1 MRFYI
6 GTDTRTSSEGLYL
19 GSLEITSGKILLIDN
34 IATLNHPS
42 FVSIH
47 PSGNYLYAVSEND
60 NQVYSYMITPTS
72 DDLVLLDKKPTNG
85 SLPCYIST
93 TANGQLLFIA
103 NYMGENCITLQ
114 LKKGGLMEIS
124 DEIFHEGTGKDPDR
138 QEASH
143 PHSIVPDPLS
153 RFVYVADLGIDKI
166 MIYEIDYKEGK
177 LNPAK
182 IPYQEVRSGSGPR
195 HFVFYNNSGYAY
207 VVNELNSTI
216 TAFIVDHELG
226 RLSEIQTISTI
237 PNNFSGT
244 NSAADIHIRGGFLY
258 ASNRGHNSIAIFKI
272 DQKSGKLQPV
282 KCESVQGETPRN
294 FAIDPTGKFV
304 LVANQDTNNITCFK
318 INSTTGELEYTGFQ
332 LEVPLPQ
339 CIKFIT

>member
-103 NYMGENCITLQ
+103 NYMGGNCITLQ

-258 ASNRGHNSIAIFKI
+258 ASNRGHNSIAIFNCMPLSFCLSLNWIAVVPPDRVAFANSIIELSFIISGSKI
-272 DQKSGKLQPV
+272 TYNPLTLLTIFLVTFESFINLILQV
-282 KCESVQGETPRN
+282 
-294 FAIDPTGKFV
+294 
-304 LVANQDTNNITCFK
+304 
-318 INSTTGELEYTGFQ
+318 GFHLSQ
-332 LEVPLPQ
+332 HR
-339 CIKFIT
+339 